1 MVKTYTYN
9 RLGSETGEPCDLVT
23 ETNLIWTG
31 TLRGDIRRKVNLFTM
46 WLMTREI
53 FKKEYLAQPRILP
66 THRFHRSFDENFYR
80 AVAGLELEHLKS
92 TLQFPVAL
100 SSNTNTITHPNL
112 IYSQDIN
119 APDNTPSCAN
129 SQSLSECRFN
139 RSYQRKPPLCR
150 KHNSRDEKHTTCPLR
165 AALRQKA
172 QSTL

>member
-1 MVKTYTYN
+1 LRSCYGDK
-9 RLGSETGEPCDLVT
+9 S
-23 ETNLIWTG
+23 NLDRYIE
-31 TLRGDIRRKVNLFTM
+31 RKYKKKSKFVHYVVDDQGNLQKGVSGAAENPPHTS
-46 WLMTREI
+46 
-53 FKKEYLAQPRILP
+53 LP
-66 THRFHRSFDENFYR
+66 RSFDENFYR
-80 AVAGLELEHLKS
+80 AVVGLELEHLKS

-150 KHNSRDEKHTTCPLR
+150 KHNGRDEKHTTCPLR